1 MRIAPWDPTPQRRL
15 HAGHVLADLTVHGL
29 TCAIWVE
36 RAPQLIHEGLTLGDV
51 GEGGVVVGVGADAGG
66 GE

>member
-1 MRIAPWDPTPQRRL
+1 MRVMYEPI
-15 HAGHVLADLTVHGL
+15 DLTVHGL

-36 RAPQLIHEGLTLGDV
+36 RAPQLIHEGLPLGDV